1 MISLLLLSSALAGDL
16 SRAWRGTP
24 YGLATVLAEPP
35 SEHCTQGPEPTIAW
49 TCAQTVGEA
58 PVTVRYWAEE
68 GYYWGVGVECKG
80 FTACQTLFEALYEA
94 WDVSFSKKLEGD
106 TSALADGFW
115 NVMGSARGETSGV
128 WTYNRYSDQG
138 SVLLVQMGLQRAAI
152 AKRKAAAQKTA
163 EDL

>member
-1 MISLLLLSSALAGDL
+1 M
-16 SRAWRGTP
+16 
-24 YGLATVLAEPP
+24 
-35 SEHCTQGPEPTIAW
+35 
-49 TCAQTVGEA
+49 
-58 PVTVRYWAEE
+58 
-68 GYYWGVGVECKG
+68 GVECKG

-106 TSALADGFW
+106 TSALANGFW
-115 NVMGSARGETSGV
+115 NLMGSERGETSGV

-138 SVLLVQMGLQRAAI
+138 SVMLVQMGLQRAAI

>member
-35 SEHCTQGPEPTIAW
+35 SQHCTQAPEPTVAW
-49 TCAQTVGEA
+49 ACAQTVGDA
-58 PVTVRYWAEE
+58 AVTVRYRVEE
-68 GYYWGVGVECKG
+68 GYYWGVSVECNG
-80 FTACQTLFEALYEA
+80 FTACQTVFETVFEA
-94 WDVSFSKKLEGD
+94 WDVPYQTKREGD

-128 WTYNRYSDQG
+128 WSYNRYSSQG
-138 SVLLVQMGLQRAAI
+138 SVLLVQMGLQRAA
-152 AKRKAAAQKTA
+152 AAARKAAAQKAA